1 MNGRALTTPAARLR
15 THHVIQGAHHVAA
28 TPDDVLTTVLG
39 SCISICLH
47 DRAAGVGGM
56 NHFLLPGDPIRN
68 RGEARYGINAME
80 LLINAVLKA
89 GGHSRRLEAKV
100 FGGANATGSR
110 LGIGALNAEFAF
122 WFLQNEGIPCAAR
135 DVGGVHARKLRYWPH
150 SGQVQVML
158 LAHPPVPPS
167 PAPRTISEGETDLFI

>member
-1 MNGRALTTPAARLR
+1 MGSVATPRVHA
-15 THHVIQGAHHVAA
+15 VIQGAHHVA
-28 TPDDVLTTVLG
+28 TGPDDVLTTVLG

-56 NHFLLPGDPIRN
+56 NHFLLPGDPTRN
-68 RGEARYGINAME
+68 KGEARYGINAME

-89 GGHSRRLEAKV
+89 GGQPRRLEAKV

-110 LGIGALNAEFAF
+110 LPIGLQNARFAF
-122 WFLQNEGIPCAAR
+122 WFLENEGIPVVAR

-150 SGQVQVML
+150 TGHAQLML
-158 LAHPPVPPS
+158 LPSTPLTQPPP
-167 PAPRTISEGETDLFI
+167 PAPSTAGEADLFI